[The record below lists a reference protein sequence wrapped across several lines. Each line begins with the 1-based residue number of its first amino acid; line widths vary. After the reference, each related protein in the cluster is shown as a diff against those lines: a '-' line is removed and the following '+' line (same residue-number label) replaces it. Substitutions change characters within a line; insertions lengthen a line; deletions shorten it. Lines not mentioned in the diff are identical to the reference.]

1 MAALTQ
7 ARMNVDEYLGWA
19 EGRPGRYELYE
30 GVVYA
35 RAPQRVIHAEIKLAV
50 HLALVAAIREGR
62 LPCHMLPDGMTVRID
77 SATAYEPDAS
87 VYCGAKLPRSALEVI
102 NPVIVV
108 EVLSPSTQHIDSG
121 VKLPGYSLLP
131 SIMHY
136 PSSTPIGRSSF
147 TTPAPL
153 TIQFSRASCARA
165 RSRSIR
171 LELFSRS
178 RTSTR
183 AGEAAEELLEL

>member
-50 HLALVAAIREGR
+50 HLALAAVIRERG
-62 LPCHMLPDGMTVRID
+62 LPCHVLPDGMAVRID
-77 SATAYEPDAS
+77 AATAYEPNGS
-87 VYCGAKLPRSALEVI
+87 VYCGAKRPPSALEVTHPI
-102 NPVIVV
+102 IVV
-108 EVLSPSTQHIDSG
+108 EVLSPSTEHIDTS
-121 VKLPGYSLLP
+121 VKLPGYFRLP

-136 PSSTPIGRSSF
+136 LIVDPDR
-147 TTPAPL
+147 PL
-153 TIQFSRASCARA
+153 VIHHARA
-165 RSRSIR
+165 ADDSI
-171 LELFSRS
+171 L
-178 RTSTR
+178 TR
-183 AGEAAEELLEL
+183 IVREGTIALDPPGIILLLADIYEGR